1 MADPMKELPTIPAER
16 ALKVISGRW
25 KASILYYLFS
35 APRRLSELKRLAPAA
50 SQKMLVQQLRE
61 LEAHGLVTRTVFA
74 EIPPHVEYRPTSLA
88 ATLEPILA
96 SLCEWGRTHAAELG
110 ETDRV
115 EDCAT
120 EARGESENLP

>member
-1 MADPMKELPTIPAER
+1 MADPMKELPSIPAER

-74 EIPPHVEYRPTSLA
+74 EVPPRVEYK
-88 ATLEPILA
+88 ATALGASLEPIVA
-96 SLCEWGRTHAAELG
+96 SLCAWGRAHAADLG
-110 ETDRV
+110 AADI
-115 EDCAT
+115 EDC
-120 EARGESENLP
+120 